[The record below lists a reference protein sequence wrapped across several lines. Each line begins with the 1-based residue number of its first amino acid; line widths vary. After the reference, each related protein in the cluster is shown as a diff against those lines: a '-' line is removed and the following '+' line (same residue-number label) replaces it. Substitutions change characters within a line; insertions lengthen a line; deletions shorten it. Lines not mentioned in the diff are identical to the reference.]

1 MQNTVKKSLTI
12 TGIGVHSGKTATIC
26 IKPAS
31 EDHGIKFFRTDINSF
46 IDCTYE
52 NVVQSQLCTMLQTAD
67 CQVSTIEHLV
77 SAFFALQID
86 NALVEID
93 NEEVPILDGS
103 AIIFYQKLKENGVA
117 AQNRPRKYVK
127 VKKMVEV
134 IDNDKFLRITPDD
147 KLILDV
153 TVDFNHPLIGRQ
165 SRLFTEGDDY
175 AKEIAPARTFGYEHE
190 LEYLRS
196 IGKGQGVSVE
206 NAIGFTRDGLA
217 DGSVLR
223 FEDEPVRHK
232 MLDLIGDLY
241 LGGHIIG
248 KVEGYKMGHHLNNAL
263 LHKLYSDTSNYE
275 IISADE
281 YKNVL

>member
-12 TGIGVHSGKTATIC
+12 EGIGVHSGKKATIC

-31 EDHGIKFFRTDINSF
+31 EDHGIRFFRTDTNSF

-52 NVVQSQLCTMLQTAD
+52 NVVQSQLCTMLKTSD
-67 CQVSTIEHLV
+67 CQVSTIEHLM

-103 AIIFYQKLKENGVA
+103 AIKFYQMLKENGIV
-117 AQNRPRKYVK
+117 AQNKLRKYVK
-127 VKKMVEV
+127 IKKMVEV
-134 IDNDKFLRITPDD
+134 IDNDKFLRITPSD

-153 TVDFNHPLIGRQ
+153 TVDFDHPMIGRQ
-165 SRLFTEGDDY
+165 SMLFTEDDDY
-175 AKEIAPARTFGYEHE
+175 AKEIASARTFGYEHE

-196 IGKGQGVSVE
+196 VGKGQGVSVE
-206 NAIGFTRDGLA
+206 NAVGFTREGLA
-217 DGSVLR
+217 KGSVLR

-241 LGGHIIG
+241 LGGHLIG
-248 KVEGYKMGHHLNNAL
+248 EVKGYKMGHQLNNAL
-263 LHKLYSDTSNYE
+263 LHKLYSDAANYE
-275 IISADE
+275 IISADDM
-281 YKNVL
+281 KAV